1 MSEQIQTPKSSYKKL
16 FSNTIIFAIGQFSS
30 KILVLLLVPIYTYA
44 MKEAELGITD
54 VIIQIANW
62 LVPVVSLS
70 VAEAIT
76 RYGLDKE
83 YDKTSV
89 FTIGNIANICGLI
102 LLGIIIPLVSG
113 TSFVHKFIDNYS
125 LLLYIYVATS
135 SLKLLYSYFVR
146 ALDMVRLYAF
156 CSIFTTFSTLIFT
169 VLFLIV
175 FKIGVTGYL
184 LAIIISDFASI
195 IFLIFAAKL
204 WRFINLKKLDKSL
217 AKQMLNYCIPL
228 IPAQLLWL
236 ITNSSDSFLTTYY
249 LGKARN
255 GILSTSYKIPNIV
268 STIYMIFGMAWNMSA
283 ITEKD
288 SGEQEQFYTNVFDSN
303 QSVLY
308 IVSAFILLLVTPIT
322 NIWIGPS
329 FRESIYYAPI
339 LIFATIFTCYV
350 TFFGTIYSVAQK
362 SVRSLVTSF
371 IAGVI
376 NVLINITL
384 IPVIGIYA
392 AAISTLA
399 AYLTVFIIR
408 AADTQK
414 YQRFDLGIKKLVTN
428 CILLALMMLANYIG
442 RIYIKYTLLIILF
455 MIVFLLNYKCL
466 FKVAK
471 TVLPEKVL
479 RFLPFIK

>member
-1 MSEQIQTPKSSYKKL
+1 MSEQIQKPKNSYRKL

-44 MKEAELGITD
+44 MTDAEFGITD

-76 RYGLDKE
+76 RYGLDKD
-83 YDKTSV
+83 YDKASV
-89 FTIGNIANICGLI
+89 FTIGNIANIGGLI
-102 LLGIIIPLVSG
+102 LLGVIVPLVSG
-113 TSFVHKFIDNYS
+113 TSFVQKFVDNYS

-146 ALDMVRLYAF
+146 ALEMIKLYAF
-156 CSIFTTFSTLIFT
+156 CSIFTTLSTLIFT
-169 VLFLIV
+169 VLFLVI

-184 LAIIISDFASI
+184 LAIIISDLASI
-195 IFLIFAAKL
+195 IFLVFMAKL

-217 AKQMLNYCIPL
+217 TKQMLKYCVPL

-249 LGKARN
+249 LGKGQN
-255 GILSTSYKIPNIV
+255 GILSASYKIPNVV

-288 SGEQEQFYTNVFDSN
+288 SGEQERFYTNVFDSN

-308 IVSAFILLLVTPIT
+308 IVSAFILLLVTPVT
-322 NIWIGPS
+322 NIWIGPA
-329 FRESIYYAPI
+329 FRESINYAPI

-362 SVRSLVTSF
+362 SVRSLVTSL

-384 IPVIGIYA
+384 LPVIGLYA

-399 AYLTVFIIR
+399 SYLTVFIIR

-414 YQRFDLGIKKLVTN
+414 YQHFDLGVKKLVTN
-428 CILLALMMLANYIG
+428 CILLTLMMLANYIG

-455 MIVFLLNYKCL
+455 IIVFLINYKCL

-471 TVLPEKVL
+471 TVLPAKVL